1 MVLRRSVDARQRR
14 RAHPRSAVV
23 TQLELR
29 VPLPVIRSMAHRSN
43 PSPPAVM
50 SPLTPGP
57 VRKGLLLALAISVLV
72 HVAWTFWPVDT
83 MVAPDE
89 TVLTATLTEM
99 PPPPVP
105 EVAPVLPQPSVA
117 PKRPTPRPH
126 VQTLT
131 KPAVNEPA
139 IETPPTIA
147 DTLPATEREASP
159 SATTMTEAN
168 AA

>member
-1 MVLRRSVDARQRR
+1 
-14 RAHPRSAVV
+14 
-23 TQLELR
+23 
-29 VPLPVIRSMAHRSN
+29 
-43 PSPPAVM
+43 M
-50 SPLTPGP
+50 SPLTPRP

-72 HVAWTFWPVDT
+72 HVAWTFWPVD
-83 MVAPDE
+83 MPVAPDE

-105 EVAPVLPQPSVA
+105 QVAPVLPRPSVA

-159 SATTMTEAN
+159 
-168 AA
+168 